1 MKHPKKQ
8 LHQKLN
14 GSREQNN
21 ASNSGT
27 VTSMIGKDTFSL
39 TFNIDV
45 ATALDFDHKETLGYE
60 VSGDRLIIKKLSG

>member
-14 GSREQNN
+14 GSAVQDN
-21 ASNSGT
+21 ALLNGA
-27 VTSMIGKDTFSL
+27 VTSMVGKGTFSL

-45 ATALDFDHKETLGYE
+45 ATALDFDHKETLRYE
-60 VSGDRLIIKKLSG
+60 ISNDRLIISKSSG